1 MTQRIDGTA
10 FISGSFLSEASIL
23 VDGDTITYA
32 GPEGALPSDLNADER
47 VRHDG
52 LILPG
57 LVDIHCHGGGG
68 FSFPDTEDPA
78 QAAPAIA
85 ARLAITMTSAAMIPH
100 PPIQPISGP
109 NARDAQVKVVPQS
122 GSALLSSW

>member
-23 VDGDTITYA
+23 IDGDTITYA
-32 GPEGALPSDLNADER
+32 GPESALPSELNADEH

-68 FSFPDTEDPA
+68 FSFPDTGRRRLRRSRST
-78 QAAPAIA
+78 APT
-85 ARLAITMTSAAMIPH
+85 ARRASLPH
-100 PPIQPISGP
+100 S
-109 NARDAQVKVVPQS
+109 
-122 GSALLSSW
+122 